1 MNLGHIAFL
10 LIVMLVG
17 VVFAGWFR
25 SLPLIS
31 SLPQY

>member
-1 MNLGHIAFL
+1 MRLGHILFMLFL
-10 LIVMLVG
+10 ILIG

-25 SLPLIS
+25 GLPLIS